1 MSSDPSRAASGTS
14 TPTASHSNASQAVG
28 KKKPRL
34 APLMPAA
41 ALRQKKRRGGGAP
54 ALASARKLA
63 GKIRSGTSTPTRQR
77 SATQSMS
84 ISIDALAIPGATAA
98 VAETASLDKRD
109 RRGSNAGPAAK
120 GVDSTA
126 GGRGRSGSTARDG
139 EHADDDD
146 DEDAGDGDG
155 NAPTGALGI
164 ENDSITLIQ
173 QSNDEVRELLD
184 QMTDEQQQRY
194 DVYRRTAL
202 NKGAIKKLCSHVLNQ
217 QISSTLSF
225 VIAGFSKVFVGEIVE
240 LAVQI
245 KSERGDDDGPLRPEH
260 LREAYRLYKK
270 DHQNSSASGFTK
282 RMF

>member
-14 TPTASHSNASQAVG
+14 TPTASHSNTSQVVG

-34 APLMPAA
+34 APLVPAG
-41 ALRQKKRRGGGAP
+41 ALRQKKRRGGGAST
-54 ALASARKLA
+54 LASARKLA

-77 SATQSMS
+77 SATQNLS
-84 ISIDALAIPGATAA
+84 ISIDALATPGATAEHTEA
-98 VAETASLDKRD
+98 APSDKRN
-109 RRGSNAGPAAK
+109 RRESNAGLAVKAA
-120 GVDSTA
+120 DSAT
-126 GGRGRSGSTARDG
+126 GIRGRSGSTAREG

-146 DEDAGDGDG
+146 DEDAGDGEG
-155 NAPTGALGI
+155 NVPSGAMDI
-164 ENDSITLIQ
+164 DNDSITLIQ
-173 QSNDEVRELLD
+173 QSNDEVRQLLD

-270 DHQNSSASGFTK
+270 DHQNCSATGFTK